1 MDWGVIEDKITAPEL
16 EKPFFSAT
24 MHDREKILAFLDFSL
39 NITSRFVTHES
50 IGRKTEN
57 LIFKPS

>member
-1 MDWGVIEDKITAPEL
+1 MAWGVIKDKITAPEL

-24 MHDREKILAFLDFSL
+24 MHDRGKILAFLDFSL
-39 NITSRFVTHES
+39 KITSRFVTHRS
-50 IGRKTEN
+50 IGQETEN